1 MSNEAVDPAA
11 AEDEASSHRLSVAK
25 RHLIACEVFRDEFD
39 AVASTDLGCT
49 YLPQGLHRT
58 PGKMPAA
65 VQEVVDSLPADVELV
80 LLGYGLCSNGVV
92 GVRARTAPI
101 IMPLVH
107 DCIAL
112 LLGSRERY
120 EAEVQT
126 CAGTYYITPGWA
138 KYGTTSLTCY
148 KNEYLPKFGEEDAR
162 YIAHELLK
170 NYKRVVLINH
180 GVGDIAL
187 GRAHT
192 HEFAEV
198 FELQPGEIPGSLDY
212 LRRLVEGPWDPVDF
226 LRIEPGTPISPTP
239 FMDLHSISLP

>member
-1 MSNEAVDPAA
+1 MSHESSAVSA
-11 AEDEASSHRLSVAK
+11 AK

-39 AVASTDLGCT
+39 AITPPEVART

-65 VQEVVDSLPADVELV
+65 VQEVVDRLPADVGLV

-92 GVRARTAPI
+92 GVTARTAPV

-120 EAEVQT
+120 EAEVHA

-192 HEFAEV
+192 QEFAEV
-198 FELQPGEIPGSLDY
+198 FELEPGEIPGSLEY
-212 LRRLVEGPWDPVDF
+212 LRRLVTGPWDSVDF
-226 LRIEPGTPISPTP
+226 LRLEPGASINASP
-239 FMDLHSISLP
+239 FLDLQAISLP